1 MYFLLYL
8 RRSMETVRIIDLT
21 DFVEDYYLEELER
34 HCEGSD
40 FWEHQEVYKT
50 VLSANLFRDKYCN
63 SYRHLLI
70 KL

>member
-1 MYFLLYL
+1 
-8 RRSMETVRIIDLT
+8 MENLT
-21 DFVEDYYLEELER
+21 DFVEDFYLEELER
-34 HCEGSD
+34 HFEGSD

-50 VLSANLFRDKYCN
+50 VLSANLFKDKYCN